1 MINFSYKNP
10 NDEHEHRLALR
21 VDPYNVEWTYNLN
34 TQVFD
39 TYGGQV
45 IQVLSVNI
53 DTLTID
59 GQFGREGPF
68 GIHQN
73 TKLVKRGRHKVHV
86 TVEDPRWGGPVEPG
100 DWVTN
105 HPGAGAGVP
114 SQWNPNS
121 TPDHIG
127 LYQFAQFF
135 IKYFTVHSQGGLKGD
150 PGHYIQTPMHI
161 TYDAGPYPS
170 ANANAGAHGQTAFR
184 HWMAFPTSLPNFSRS
199 NEEFAPLW
207 KLEFSVYQAD
217 PNVEFAQKNDAI
229 KTLSRIRDGI
239 GWEAQNPWVDPAAN
253 PKDPP
258 EIVLHKLVSEYKHF
272 LPKITKGDLEQMLWK
287 GISLPA
293 VEAGLP
299 QNKVFEI
306 FGDDQGTKGHPVKKK
321 HHHRRPKGS

>member
-10 NDEHEHRLALR
+10 NDKNEHRLTLR

-34 TQVFD
+34 TQVYD

-45 IQVLSVNI
+45 IQVLSVNV

-59 GQFGREGPF
+59 GQFGKEGPF
-68 GIHQN
+68 GIHKN
-73 TKLVKRGRHKVHV
+73 KLVKRRKGNKPIHV
-86 TVEDPRWGGPVEPG
+86 TVEDPRWGGPVQYG

-105 HPGAGAGVP
+105 HTD
-114 SQWNPNS
+114 QQFNPDS

-150 PGHYIQTPMHI
+150 EGNFIQTPMHI
-161 TYDAGPYPS
+161 TYDAGPYPD
-170 ANANAGAHGQTAFR
+170 AAAHAGAHGQTEFR
-184 HWMAFPTSLPNFSRS
+184 HWQAFPTSLPSFSRS

-217 PNVEFAQKNDAI
+217 PNVEFATKNDAI
-229 KTLSRIRDGI
+229 KTLSRIRDGV
-239 GWEAQNPWVDPAAN
+239 GWEAQNPWIDPAAN

-258 EIVLHKLVSEYKHF
+258 EMVLNKLVSEYKHF
-272 LPKITKGDLEQMLWK
+272 LPKITKGDLAQMIWS

-293 VEAGLP
+293 VESGIP

-306 FGDDQGTKGHPVKKK
+306 FGDGQGTKKHPAKKK
-321 HHHRRPKGS
+321 HHHRHPRS

>member
-1 MINFSYKNP
+1 MINFAYKNP
-10 NDEHEHRLALR
+10 NDEHEHRLDLR
-21 VDPYNVEWTYNLN
+21 IDPYNVEWTYNLN

-45 IQVLSVNI
+45 VQVLSVNI
-53 DTLTID
+53 DRLTID

-73 TKLVKRGRHKVHV
+73 KTVVRRGGHKVHV
-86 TVEDPRWGGPVEPG
+86 AVEDPRWGGPVEPG

-105 HPGAGAGVP
+105 HV
-114 SQWNPNS
+114 SQQHNSNS

-135 IKYFTVHSQGGLKGD
+135 IKYFTVHSQGGAKGD
-150 PGHYIQTPMHI
+150 PGNYIQTPMHI
-161 TYDAGPYPS
+161 TYDAGPYPDKE
-170 ANANAGAHGQTAFR
+170 AHAGAHGQTEFR

-207 KLEFSVYQAD
+207 ELEFSVYQSYR
-217 PNVEFAQKNDAI
+217 NVEVVLRNEAI

-258 EIVLHKLVSEYKHF
+258 ETVLHKLVSEYKH
-272 LPKITKGDLEQMLWK
+272 
-287 GISLPA
+287 
-293 VEAGLP
+293 
-299 QNKVFEI
+299 
-306 FGDDQGTKGHPVKKK
+306 
-321 HHHRRPKGS
+321 